1 MAPMNPL
8 PLKQALTVLVLC
20 TTLLIGCAPE
30 PVVHRVQGQV
40 FGTAI
45 EVHIYGESAERAQTL
60 GAQVMDEFNRLHHK
74 YHAWRPSALTDLND
88 HIARGERYQGDEE
101 MVYLLQSAAVLA
113 EQSAHTFNPAIGR
126 LVRLWGFH
134 GDRAVAQQPPAE
146 EIRRLVEANP
156 RMSDLRYDGTV
167 IWSVNETVMLDFG
180 GWVKGYALDRAA
192 GLLRAAGV
200 RAALINVGGNILA
213 IGQPGERPWQ
223 VGIQNPR
230 GAGTVARIA
239 LHDNEAI
246 GTSGDYQRYFSESG
260 KRRAH
265 IIDPRTGE
273 PVDLVASVTVIVS
286 GGDAPGLRSD
296 GASKPMFIVG
306 PDQWRDMAQRLGLD
320 QVMLIDAQGV
330 VHMTTAM
337 EARLSG
343 STAQ

>member
-1 MAPMNPL
+1 MNTPRL
-8 PLKQALTVLVLC
+8 PHALTVLVLC
-20 TTLLIGCAPE
+20 LALLAGCSRE

-40 FGTAI
+40 FGTAVEI
-45 EVHIYGESAERAQTL
+45 TLYGETAERAQAL
-60 GAQVMDEFNRLHHK
+60 GAQVMEEFNRLHHK

-88 HIARGERYQGDEE
+88 HIARGERYEGDEE
-101 MVYLLQSAAVLA
+101 MVYLLRSATALA
-113 EQSAHTFNPAIGR
+113 ERSGHTFNPAIGR

-134 GDRAVAQQPPAE
+134 SDRPDAQQPPAD
-146 EIRRLVEANP
+146 EIRRLVDANP
-156 RMSDLRYDGTV
+156 RMSDLRYDGMT
-167 IWSVNETVMLDFG
+167 IWSVNKTVMLDFG

-192 GLLRAAGV
+192 ALLRAAGV

-213 IGQPGERPWQ
+213 IGQPGNRPWQ
-223 VGIQNPR
+223 VGIQDPR

-246 GTSGDYQRYFSESG
+246 GTSGDYRRYFSEG
-260 KRRAH
+260 GRRRTH

-286 GGDAPGLRSD
+286 GGEAPGLRSD

-306 PDQWRDMAQRLGLD
+306 PEGWRDMAERLDLD

-330 VHMTTAM
+330 VHMTTALA
-337 EARLSG
+337 ARLQHAMSE
-343 STAQ
+343 